1 MGPTDINKQFDNFD
15 KNFDRAWKFGKL
27 AIVASVLGSAVVTGL
42 IGWVI
47 YHFIHK
53 WW

>member
-15 KNFDRAWKFGKL
+15 KNFDRAWKF
-27 AIVASVLGSAVVTGL
+27 VASVLGSAVVTGL